1 MSENKTHNSSK
12 EFKDYFSGNMTNE
25 DKLSFENEANQ
36 NEFEKEAMEGFQSL
50 ENNAEA
56 LELIKEIE
64 TQIERKTGIKRGKT
78 INFPIWKSLG
88 IAASLLIIVGV
99 GVLLSQFLKND
110 NSSNLADNKAK
121 TVKAESESVFIEET
135 APITDSLAENE
146 LLSIDDEIVAP
157 AIPSTTEN
165 NKLEEKKPIPP
176 KVEVPTNT
184 LDNESLQQNSKKEV
198 QQSAPQETDNVATGN
213 NDNSA
218 EIQQESTT
226 TSRNVVNM
234 VQNDIEEKD
243 AIETA
248 EVNSSY
254 DTASELYKEGQFSSA
269 KNYFK
274 KSISEGKHVAASSYY
289 EAMCEYQLG
298 NNKSAKNKFDQIIN
312 SQNSF
317 SNISKWYKADILLK
331 ENKTND
337 AKVLLQDLAN
347 GNSSFKKQAEEKLK
361 TLK

>member
-12 EFKDYFSGNMTNE
+12 EFKDYFSGNMTDG
-25 DKLSFENEANQ
+25 DKLNFENEANQ
-36 NEFEKEAMEGFQSL
+36 NEFENEAMEGFQSL

-56 LELIKEIE
+56 LELIKDIE

-78 INFPIWKSLG
+78 INFPIWKSLS
-88 IAASLLIIVGV
+88 IAASLIIIVGV

-110 NSSNLADNKAK
+110 SSSNLAENKTE
-121 TVKAESESVFIEET
+121 TVETESEPVFIEET
-135 APITDSLAENE
+135 APITDSLTENE
-146 LLSIDDEIVAP
+146 LFTTEDEIIAP
-157 AIPSTTEN
+157 TITEK
-165 NKLEEKKPIPP
+165 NKLEEKKPVPP
-176 KVEVPTNT
+176 KVEVATNT
-184 LDNESLQQNSKKEV
+184 LDNESLQQNSKKEI
-198 QQSAPQETDNVATGN
+198 QQSAPQEADNVAAGN

-218 EIQQESTT
+218 EIREESTT

-234 VQNDIEEKD
+234 VQADADDEE
-243 AIETA
+243 AIETV

-254 DTASELYKEGQFSSA
+254 DTASKLYKEGQFSTA

-274 KSISEGKHVAASSYY
+274 KSISEGKQVAASSYY

-298 NNKSAKNKFDQIIN
+298 NNKNAKNKFDQIIN

-331 ENKTND
+331 EGKNTD
-337 AKVLLQDLAN
+337 AKSLLQDLAN
-347 GNSSFKKQAEEKLK
+347 GNSSFKKQAEDKLNA
-361 TLK
+361 LK

>member
-56 LELIKEIE
+56 LELIKDIE

-78 INFPIWKSLG
+78 INFPIWKSLS
-88 IAASLLIIVGV
+88 IAASLLIVVGV

-121 TVKAESESVFIEET
+121 TVEAESEPVFIEEP
-135 APITDSLAENE
+135 APITDSLVENE

-157 AIPSTTEN
+157 AIPATTEN
-165 NKLEEKKPIPP
+165 YKLEEKKPIPP

-198 QQSAPQETDNVATGN
+198 QQSAPQETDNVAIGN
-213 NDNSA
+213 NNSVDML
-218 EIQQESTT
+218 QESGT

-234 VQNDIEEKD
+234 VQNDIEEKEV
-243 AIETA
+243 IETA

-331 ENKTND
+331 ENKPNE
-337 AKVLLQDLAN
+337 AKTLLQDLAN